1 MPTIVTHP
9 AVPLALGLGLGTQV
23 VSPRLLAAS
32 AVASI
37 LPDADVAA
45 FWFGIASL
53 RRVQRSS
60 TTSPAGLEQQMSTL
74 PAAGGS
80 SGSGS

>member
-37 LPDADVAA
+37 LPTPMSPRSGSALRPCGA
-45 FWFGIASL
+45 FRDRARRL
-53 RRVQRSS
+53 RRASS
-60 TTSPAGLEQQMSTL
+60 SR
-74 PAAGGS
+74 
-80 SGSGS
+80 